1 MGAVKQKNMTMTF
14 SVLASGWP
22 PHKTYKWKDASAL
35 LTYGEKN
42 YNYRSWWEDPEI
54 PLIRVKNGF
63 REDPTKRVQYI
74 RGISDVDTEQKE
86 SQILLADDE
95 RIVCR
100 MNVPEMLEAPVK
112 RRDKIGRVT
121 FLLDGQILASY
132 PVLAEQS
139 IERRTFFRVLEYVS
153 EKFFH

>member
-1 MGAVKQKNMTMTF
+1 
-14 SVLASGWP
+14 
-22 PHKTYKWKDASAL
+22 
-35 LTYGEKN
+35 
-42 YNYRSWWEDPEI
+42 
-54 PLIRVKNGF
+54 
-63 REDPTKRVQYI
+63 
-74 RGISDVDTEQKE
+74 
-86 SQILLADDE
+86 
-95 RIVCR
+95 

-153 EKFFH
+153 EKFFIESRGKSLFAAARAFFVKYKKNLYCRKINLGVKKLTKKRKCIEKILKTGYNYNRLKFWLYFKIL

>member
-1 MGAVKQKNMTMTF
+1 MASSLSETEVF
-14 SVLASGWP
+14 VPIARYSHVLAKIACAFNVSCSIE
-22 PHKTYKWKDASAL
+22 A
-35 LTYGEKN
+35 
-42 YNYRSWWEDPEI
+42 
-54 PLIRVKNGF
+54 
-63 REDPTKRVQYI
+63 
-74 RGISDVDTEQKE
+74 EQKE